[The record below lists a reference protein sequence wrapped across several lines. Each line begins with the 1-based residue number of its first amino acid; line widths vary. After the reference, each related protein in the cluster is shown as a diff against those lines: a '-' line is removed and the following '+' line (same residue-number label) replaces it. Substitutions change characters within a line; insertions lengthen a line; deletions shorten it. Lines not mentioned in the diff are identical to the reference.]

1 MEFIVVAGPEY
12 STALLR
18 IRKALK
24 TMDGI
29 ELRLDLFK
37 EINIENIK
45 AIIDMCR
52 AKGKKII
59 ITLRSL
65 TGGGGYNR
73 KIDLLEQE
81 VRRLSLLKPDYMD
94 IEWDLSEQLFKD
106 ITDTKIIASY
116 HDFEKTPPLLEKVLE
131 KMKQKKAYA
140 YKLCTTSKDLS
151 DSYRMLHFIHKQK
164 KEGLNI
170 IGLCMGETGKITR
183 EDGLKVGNYL
193 NYRIMS
199 PRDKVAGGL
208 DFA

>member
-12 STALLR
+12 SDALLR

-37 EINIENIK
+37 QIHIENLK
-45 AIIDMCR
+45 AIIDMCQS
-52 AKGKKII
+52 KGKKII
-59 ITLRSL
+59 LTLRSL
-65 TGGGGYNR
+65 AGGGGYNKPTAQLEKEIR
-73 KIDLLEQE
+73 K
-81 VRRLSLLKPDYMD
+81 LSLLKPDYMD

-106 ITDTKIIASY
+106 LGDTKIIASY
-116 HDFEKTPPLLEKVLE
+116 HDFEQTPPSLEKVLE
-131 KMKQKKAYA
+131 KMQEKKAYA
-140 YKLCTTSKDLS
+140 YKLCTTSRDLS

-164 KEGLNI
+164 KQGLNI
-170 IGLCMGETGKITR
+170 IGLCMGDMGKITR

-193 NYRIMS
+193 NYRIVS
-199 PRDKVAGGL
+199 LRDKVAGGL